1 METSDKVP
9 FDEVKTL
16 VHNADN
22 MRASEMM
29 LEVQK
34 AKDFPLKVK
43 VGRSTYTLENM
54 YDARKF
60 SLGMLA
66 VLEAR
71 EIEAAV
77 DLV

>member
-9 FDEVKTL
+9 FNEVKTL
-16 VHNADN
+16 VHNAD

-43 VGRSTYTLENM
+43 VGRSTYTLESM

-60 SLGMLA
+60 ALGMLA
-66 VLEAR
+66 VLEAH
-71 EIEAAV
+71 EIEDAADSV
-77 DLV
+77 